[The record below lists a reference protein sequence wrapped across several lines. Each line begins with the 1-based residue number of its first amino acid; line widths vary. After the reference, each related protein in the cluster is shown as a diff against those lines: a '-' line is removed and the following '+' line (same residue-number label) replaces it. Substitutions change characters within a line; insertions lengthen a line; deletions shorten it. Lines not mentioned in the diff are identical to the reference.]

1 MRFSRRRF
9 IQAAGA
15 TAGLVSL
22 PSFPQGNP
30 IRVGLVTVKTGPL
43 ASGGIDMERAL
54 VQYLKERNDTL
65 AGRKIELIV
74 ADSGGVPA
82 QARTKI
88 QELVERDKI
97 HVMIGPL
104 DTAAALA
111 ADDYIRSAQLLTLS
125 VAAADDMTQRKPN
138 PWFTR
143 GTSTASQCAHPMADY
158 CYKTLGYRRM
168 VLIADDIAYGHEMCA
183 GFQRVFEELGGKV
196 VQKTFPPLTVPDYGT
211 YLAQLNR
218 KAEAIYLGFAGSNG
232 FRYVRQLN
240 EYGLT
245 GKMKIVGGMTALDE
259 AVLRNMGDEALG
271 ILTACWY
278 SAEID
283 NPINKKFAAAF
294 RKEWKYDP
302 GFYAAA
308 TYTEAAVLQATL
320 ERIKGN
326 IEDKP
331 AFMKAVRSIKV
342 DTCRGPVS
350 FDQYGNVVG
359 NVYVRRV
366 ARKEGRLVNEVV
378 YTYPNVSQF
387 WTYDPDQYLKNPPYT
402 RDDPPAKSLESQAA
416 VLCDHDAQQ
425 PRVGRA
431 ALPARRRVLA
441 HLRPDEDRE
450 PDARRAFHARCLSR
464 RERPQGGA
472 EPVVRGARRR
482 ACGGALRRPARA
494 FHPEEA
500 RRQRPLP
507 GAGDAGVR
515 VHHRRPVPRR
525 LGRRPDPGAD
535 AGVPAAAGV
544 HRGARL
550 SGVPAGS
557 SRDRRPCRNFLVLL
571 NGKDPIGRDDPC
583 RGGRS

>member
-1 MRFSRRRF
+1 MSFSRRRF
-9 IQAAGA
+9 IQATGA
-15 TAGLVSL
+15 AAAAA
-22 PSFPQGNP
+22 SFPVYSQSGP

-54 VQYLKERNDTL
+54 EQYLKERNYTM
-65 AGRKIELIV
+65 AGRKVELVV

-104 DTAAALA
+104 DTASALA
-111 ADDYIRSAQLLTLS
+111 ADDYIRQAQLLTLS

-158 CYKTLGYRRM
+158 CYKQLGYRRM

-196 VQKTFPPLTVPDYGT
+196 VQKTFPPLTVPDYGS
-211 YLAQLNR
+211 YLAQLNT
-218 KAEAIYLGFAGSNG
+218 KADAIYLGFAGSNG
-232 FRYVRQLN
+232 FRYLRQFN
-240 EYGLT
+240 EYGLK
-245 GKMKIVGGMTALDE
+245 GKIAPVGGMTALDE

-271 ILTACWY
+271 IITACWY

-283 NPINKKFAAAF
+283 NPINHKFAAEF
-294 RKEWKYDP
+294 RKAWKYDP

-308 TYTEAAVLQATL
+308 TYTEAAVLEATL
-320 ERIKGN
+320 QKINGK

-359 NVYVRRV
+359 NVYIRKVT
-366 ARKEGRLVNEVV
+366 RKEGRLVNSVI

-387 WTYDPDQYLKNPPYT
+387 WTYKPEEYLKNPPYS
-402 RDDPPAKSLESQAA
+402 RDYPPAKNLES
-416 VLCDHDAQQ
+416 
-425 PRVGRA
+425 
-431 ALPARRRVLA
+431 
-441 HLRPDEDRE
+441 
-450 PDARRAFHARCLSR
+450 
-464 RERPQGGA
+464 
-472 EPVVRGARRR
+472 
-482 ACGGALRRPARA
+482 
-494 FHPEEA
+494 
-500 RRQRPLP
+500 
-507 GAGDAGVR
+507 
-515 VHHRRPVPRR
+515 
-525 LGRRPDPGAD
+525 
-535 AGVPAAAGV
+535 
-544 HRGARL
+544 
-550 SGVPAGS
+550 
-557 SRDRRPCRNFLVLL
+557 
-571 NGKDPIGRDDPC
+571 
-583 RGGRS
+583 